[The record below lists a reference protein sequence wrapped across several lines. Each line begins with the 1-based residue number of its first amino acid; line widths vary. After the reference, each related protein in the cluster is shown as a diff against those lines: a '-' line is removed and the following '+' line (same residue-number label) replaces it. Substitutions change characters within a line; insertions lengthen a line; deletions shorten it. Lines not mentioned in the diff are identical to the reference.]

1 MRGILI
7 KGIVLGGSC
16 GLLLPV
22 YAQPSLNGQSG
33 YINMPSA
40 DVGRDGSLSFGFSS
54 DKPYN
59 TLWVSA
65 TALPFLQISG
75 RYVSISGIAGFDDPQ
90 YGGGYGSFK
99 DKAIDTK
106 WRLLDESDIWPA
118 LAFGRTDIFGTTLWR
133 GNYLV
138 ASKHLRPNL
147 EVSAGV
153 GSGRIEGPFGGLR
166 WTPERFPRW
175 SLIAEY
181 DANHYPSDFRA
192 KDTFAAQRKKGAA
205 AGIEYRWGWLG
216 LQLAKQK
223 THASLNASIE
233 IPLNEREF
241 VPKISEPAYFSRCSR
256 RAAPS
261 HLAPMAC
268 RQRLWPWP
276 GQRLEQA
283 GFQKHPHQHARR
295 RIRTGAEQ

>member
-175 SLIAEY
+175 SPNTTPITTHRISAPKTLSPRKGKREPLPALNT
-181 DANHYPSDFRA
+181 AGAGWACNWPS
-192 KDTFAAQRKKGAA
+192 KK
-205 AGIEYRWGWLG
+205 L
-216 LQLAKQK
+216 
-223 THASLNASIE
+223 T
-233 IPLNEREF
+233 
-241 VPKISEPAYFSRCSR
+241 PA
-256 RAAPS
+256 
-261 HLAPMAC
+261 
-268 RQRLWPWP
+268 
-276 GQRLEQA
+276 
-283 GFQKHPHQHARR
+283 
-295 RIRTGAEQ
+295 